1 MFDLSIRLKQ
11 MDNSFKILRE
21 TPDEVYWRVYNVEI
35 AGWNREDRRTK
46 AGRIKVAEAKNVALK
61 AKIKALEDK
70 IEELQNGY

>member
-1 MFDLSIRLKQ
+1 
-11 MDNSFKILRE
+11 MDNPFKVQRE

-46 AGRIKVAEAKNVALK
+46 AGKIKVAEAKNLALK

-70 IEELQNGY
+70 IKELESGY

>member
-1 MFDLSIRLKQ
+1 
-11 MDNSFKILRE
+11 MDNSFKIQRE

-61 AKIKALEDK
+61 AKI
-70 IEELQNGY
+70 

>member
-1 MFDLSIRLKQ
+1 MN
-11 MDNSFKILRE
+11 NSFEVTRE

-61 AKIKALEDK
+61 AKIEALEDTIK
-70 IEELQNGY
+70 ELQNGY

>member
-1 MFDLSIRLKQ
+1 
-11 MDNSFKILRE
+11 MDSSFKVPRE

-46 AGRIKVAEAKNVALK
+46 AGKIKVAEAKNMALK

-70 IEELQNGY
+70 IKELESGY

>member
-1 MFDLSIRLKQ
+1 M
-11 MDNSFKILRE
+11 NSSFEVPRE

-61 AKIKALEDK
+61 AKIEALEDTIK
-70 IEELQNGY
+70 ELQNGY

>member
-1 MFDLSIRLKQ
+1 MN
-11 MDNSFKILRE
+11 NSFEVPRE

-61 AKIKALEDK
+61 AKSKALEDK
-70 IEELQNGY
+70 IKELQDGY